1 MAKLDGVPVKTRLPV
16 SAWVLAALVTLFSV
30 LSSLV
35 ATGGT
40 EQIYQ
45 ASMTELLA
53 GRSRV
58 AGVGGSYRIRQTVPC
73 RRYLLPARCRTRAI
87 NSGFTHLAWG
97 NRNFASE
104 QRSPLFICS
113 WALS

>member
-16 SAWVLAALVTLFSV
+16 SAWVLAALVTFFSV

-45 ASMTELLA
+45 ASMTELL
-53 GRSRV
+53 GFF
-58 AGVGGSYRIRQTVPC
+58 
-73 RRYLLPARCRTRAI
+73 RA
-87 NSGFTHLAWG
+87 F
-97 NRNFASE
+97 
-104 QRSPLFICS
+104 
-113 WALS
+113 